1 MNIDHG
7 LSTKARAFGGRRVT
21 RTYSLSLLSIS
32 LDRREETRGLLL
44 LPSVAPR
51 PKPEKCLTL
60 DT

>member
-1 MNIDHG
+1 MDFRQK
-7 LSTKARAFGGRRVT
+7 LEPLEAAASPAPT
-21 RTYSLSLLSIS
+21 LSLLSIS